1 MRVVLFYILIPLLL
15 FILAFYVWGKS
26 SNLSPEELHQI
37 DVGSSP
43 LAPSDT
49 ITVMTYNLGYLS
61 GMTNNLPVKPSKDLF
76 DQNQQRALQLIEKYS
91 PEIIG
96 FQEIDFSSSRS
107 YFENQAENLGNQYAT
122 KVRSVNW
129 DKKYVPFPYWPP
141 SVHFGK
147 MISGQAIFSKFQVN
161 SSERIVLPPPKSA
174 PFYYQAFYL
183 DRLIQIA
190 QLSIGD
196 QNLVVMNVHLEA
208 FDEQT
213 RELQAKEVMSVLE
226 SYAQQYPLLL
236 IGDFNARPPFASELV
251 TEEQTMQLFFDHPLL
266 SSAITKDRY
275 LREEQQHFTFDTEA
289 PYEKLDY
296 IFYTKKS
303 IKPLAASTILEAAE
317 ISDHLP
323 VSFTFTL
330 SEN

>member
-15 FILAFYVWGKS
+15 FVLAFYVWGKS
-26 SNLSPEELHQI
+26 SNLSQEELHRI
-37 DVGSSP
+37 EVSASP
-43 LAPSDT
+43 LAQLDT

-61 GMTNNLPVKPSKDLF
+61 GMTNNQAVKPSRDLF
-76 DQNQQRALQLIEKYS
+76 DQNQQRAIRIIEKYN

-96 FQEIDFSSSRS
+96 FQEIDFFSKRS
-107 YFENQAENLGNQYAT
+107 YFENQAENLGNHYAT

-161 SSERIVLPPPKSA
+161 SSERIVLPGPKAA
-174 PFYYQAFYL
+174 PFYYRAFYL

-190 QLSIGD
+190 QLSIGK

-226 SYAQQYPLLL
+226 AYAQQYPVLLM
-236 IGDFNARPPFASELV
+236 GDFNARPPFASERV
-251 TEEQTMQLFFDHPLL
+251 TEEQTMQLFFNHPLL
-266 SSAITKDRY
+266 SSAISKDRY
-275 LREEQQHFTFDTEA
+275 LSEEHQHFTFDTQA

-296 IFYTKKS
+296 IFYTKNF
-303 IKPLAASTILEAAE
+303 IRPVAAATISEAAE

-330 SEN
+330 FEN